1 MPKIR
6 ASAQRTSASPP
17 ADSGSASEHGGT
29 SHSPSPRT
37 RTRTAHPNLQS
48 YRASAR
54 NQETGADTGDGA
66 AAPQHFRR
74 AASPTRRAPDSRST
88 ETTSAAERRPA
99 PGTGTAQRRRAG
111 NAPATARN
119 ARAASTSE
127 PQREAAQTG
136 GAMHYVNRAI
146 NAVFGTTQM
155 MWRMYVAALAVTGP
169 YRMVR
174 NTRDLVSYPGPTLF
188 SIAKLS
194 GRIDDS
200 VVRQAKANVLERHGE
215 FIPTDSACHTITP
228 RVTFDSVEG
237 IDAFAA
243 GVRRAVNGKDNG
255 QPKEMLLRPYAEL
268 GGSLHVAQHEY
279 LHCFTHPHFVNAVRE
294 SRQPT
299 SIEEGL
305 TEHLADQLPG
315 NPLAKFTPLD
325 IMTLPNGKRLKAAAA
340 DLERAVGK
348 ETLQR
353 AYFSGDQGAID
364 KVATAIVNIWPK
376 APTLTALDS
385 IGQRRP
391 RKRQVLAECFAGAS
405 LLHVG
410 QLPDGWTRGFLPVYD
425 FAQISA
431 GQAEQ
436 MRRQAEDAR
445 ERLGEAFDQA
455 FCNFAPGPQK
465 AALVS
470 IEKDLMAHW
479 KRVL

>member
-1 MPKIR
+1 MPKISV
-6 ASAQRTSASPP
+6 SAQRTSASLP
-17 ADSGSASEHGGT
+17 ADSGSDSEHGGT
-29 SHSPSPRT
+29 SHSPSP

-54 NQETGADTGDGA
+54 NQETGADTSDGA

-74 AASPTRRAPDSRST
+74 AASPTRRAPDIRST

-111 NAPATARN
+111 NAPAAARN

-127 PQREAAQTG
+127 PQHEAAQAG

-146 NAVFGTTQM
+146 DTVFGTVQI

-174 NTRDLVSYPGPTLF
+174 NPGDLISHPKSTLF
-188 SIAKLS
+188 GITSLS
-194 GRIDDS
+194 ARIDDGI
-200 VVRQAKANVLERHGE
+200 VRQAKANVLERHGE
-215 FIPTDSACHTITP
+215 FIPADSACHTITP
-228 RVTFDSVEG
+228 HVTFDSANG
-237 IDAFAA
+237 IDDNASA
-243 GVRRAVNGKDNG
+243 VRRSVYGKNKG
-255 QPKEMLLRPYAEL
+255 QPEEMLLRPYAQF
-268 GGSLHVAQHEY
+268 GANLHTAQHEY
-279 LHCFTHPHFVNAVRE
+279 LHCFTHPHFTNSVEA
-294 SRQPT
+294 SRQE
-299 SIEEGL
+299 IGIHEGL

-315 NPLAKFTPLD
+315 NPLAKFSIYD
-325 IMTLPNGKRLKAAAA
+325 VMKLPNGRRLKTAAA
-340 DLERAVGK
+340 DIERAVGK

-353 AYFSGDQGAID
+353 AYFSGDQDAID

-385 IGQRRP
+385 IGQRKP
-391 RKRQVLAECFAGAS
+391 PKRQVLAECFAGAS

-410 QLPDGWTRGFLPVYD
+410 QLPGGWTRGFLPVSD

-445 ERLGEAFDQA
+445 KRLGEAFDQA

-470 IEKDLMAHW
+470 IEKDLMDHW
-479 KRVL
+479 ERVL